1 MNDFIKAATIAL
13 VAVVL
18 NLILAKQNRDI
29 AVLLTTAVCA
39 LSIIFA
45 MGYFHPVIDFLRKLK
60 VIGQLDGQLFGILM
74 KVVGIGVISEIA
86 GLICSDTGNGA
97 MGKAI
102 QILASGVILWIGL
115 PLLNNLLQLIENILE
130 AV

>member
-1 MNDFIKAATIAL
+1 MLRLACS
-13 VAVVL
+13 
-18 NLILAKQNRDI
+18 ILWKIDEA
-29 AVLLTTAVCA
+29 
-39 LSIIFA
+39 
-45 MGYFHPVIDFLRKLK
+45 DFLRKLK

-102 QILASGVILWIGL
+102 EILASGVILWVGL
-115 PLLNNLLQLIENILE
+115 PLLNNLFQLIENILE